1 MQFKVTESNRFPM
14 PTSSTPVTNLAH
26 QPELGSRRF
35 SLRLP
40 PPSVTVAVLIGSV
53 FLLRLPSALV
63 PRELNVDESVFLSQA
78 MKFLVDPR
86 PWVSV
91 DPSTSGPLNSYLIS
105 VLLLLG
111 FKPGFVLIHMLA
123 SALVC
128 LQVFV
133 AYLTLRR
140 LGSEKTAAVGAFLM
154 VVLYGLATH
163 KDYLHYAGEWLP
175 SLLLMVGFYIF
186 VVWLDNSAGRR
197 MGAQLC
203 LLFSVG
209 LVLGTA
215 PWCKLQAGPITGA
228 LGLVVLAAIFKDK
241 EADVSFSRRVKGLI
255 AFGGGGVL
263 TTCVMLAILAK
274 TDAVKDFW
282 YSYIQGNVAYAGTL
296 SLITSIE
303 DFLVI
308 CVSWPLRQPLLIALV
323 GLGLL
328 VQGPTRTDILL
339 LFKKNK
345 WAFSGLLAY
354 AASALF
360 AICRVRYPL
369 HHHTLFLVPPMTY
382 LAAVAFTVPPKL
394 PDLTRRRRSSKR
406 LVFAVVLIV
415 AFATIGGIRYAS
427 MISAIVEL
435 SHSQPDQNPRTSKLV
450 HGLPERVSDDRMAKI
465 RRAFI
470 ASDWPRY
477 WWVEDSNERIANIVG
492 DIQRT
497 RRVRSLAIW
506 GWAPGVYVLTGIP
519 PATRDSIISSLE
531 IKQGPMRRYLRE
543 RFVSDLRARPP
554 DLFVDAVAPD
564 ALMWHWTENDSYE
577 SDPELREFVED
588 NYILVD
594 ELTLIEG
601 AHSVRFFARREPT
614 S

>member
-140 LGSEKTAAVGAFLM
+140 LRSEKTAAVGAFLM

-296 SLITSIE
+296 PSLITSIE

-360 AICRVRYPL
+360 AICRVRYL
-369 HHHTLFLVPPMTY
+369 SITTLCFSYLPIVTY

-435 SHSQPDQNPRTSKLV
+435 SHSQPIRIEDLELV

-519 PATRDSIISSLE
+519 PATRDSIISSLRSSRGLCGGTSGNASLA
-531 IKQGPMRRYLRE
+531 IYAQGPRIYLSMQSLRMLYVALDRE
-543 RFVSDLRARPP
+543 
-554 DLFVDAVAPD
+554 
-564 ALMWHWTENDSYE
+564 
-577 SDPELREFVED
+577 
-588 NYILVD
+588 
-594 ELTLIEG
+594 
-601 AHSVRFFARREPT
+601 
-614 S
+614 